1 MRERLKSWALI
12 LLVASSLVQSYF
24 LIYRLP
30 GSDSVLTSETNYVK
44 TESMGQEKKIE
55 KLVFPDKMLIHQG
68 QNKHTVFYPG
78 VAFYDLIFTRL
89 ESRSFNSFQRRS
101 IQSADWA
108 RIRSENEGMELS
120 FSGGVPVSLLERVM
134 RLTPDSVFQGETIN
148 RIWIYIDEKNAKPH
162 ALFFSARGDV
172 VYEANQFDM
181 TMEDIRQH
189 VNFAKNAP
197 LYELVDNQYYIPA
210 DNLETVQPVVYAG
223 LFTTEQMQRNLF
235 FDPGITRNIQEK
247 DGSQIYT
254 DSKRSLQIKQEQRW
268 MSYTDPSAP
277 GAGGSSSV
285 RDVLAAVDFVNQH
298 GGWDASYQLKMR
310 SSDESRTNVLFQQ
323 YYGSYPVLDTP
334 SFRFGTILLEIQQ
347 ETASVYDRSLLY
359 LKGGEQSSKKVML
372 PGGETLKK
380 QLEAVAKGIT
390 IRDLTPVYQPELI
403 NDGLKL
409 VPEWRVTLGDGSV
422 AEIHAVA
429 VTATTSSTAQTQQS
443 QAVKK

>member
-1 MRERLKSWALI
+1 MKERLKSWTLI
-12 LLVASSLVQSYF
+12 LLVASSLVQTYF

-55 KLVFPDKMLIHQG
+55 NLVFPDKMLIHQG
-68 QNKHTVFYPG
+68 EKKHTIFYPG
-78 VAFYDLIFTRL
+78 VTFYDLIYTRL
-89 ESRSFNSFQRRS
+89 ESRSFNNFQRRS

-108 RIRSENEGMELS
+108 QIRSENEGIELS

-148 RIWIYIDEKNAKPH
+148 RIWIYIDERNAKPH

-181 TMEDIRQH
+181 TVEDIRQH
-189 VNFAKNAP
+189 VNFGENAP
-197 LYELVDNQYYIPA
+197 LYELVDNQYYIPVN
-210 DNLETVQPVVYAG
+210 DLETVQPVVYAG

-277 GAGGSSSV
+277 GASGSSPI

-298 GGWDASYQLKMR
+298 GGWDASYQMKLR
-310 SSDESRTNVLFQQ
+310 SSDENRTTVMFQQ
-323 YYGSYPVLDTP
+323 YYGAYPVLDTP
-334 SFRFGTILLEIQQ
+334 SFRFGTISLQIQQ
-347 ETASVYDRSLLY
+347 ETASVYERSLLY

-372 PGGETLKK
+372 PGGEPLKK
-380 QLEAVAKGIT
+380 QLESVAKGKT
-390 IRDLTPVYQPELI
+390 IRELTPVYQPELT

-409 VPEWRVTLGDGSV
+409 APEWHVTLSDGSV
-422 AEIHAVA
+422 AEIHAVP
-429 VTATTSSTAQTQQS
+429 VTTASNTTQT
-443 QAVKK
+443 KPDRETKR

>member
-1 MRERLKSWALI
+1 MKERLKSWTLS
-12 LLVASSLVQSYF
+12 LLVASSLVQTYF

-55 KLVFPDKMLIHQG
+55 NLVFPDKMLIHQG
-68 QNKHTVFYPG
+68 GKKHTVFYPG
-78 VAFYDLIFTRL
+78 VAFYDLIYTRL
-89 ESRSFNSFQRRS
+89 ESRSFNNFRRRS

-108 RIRSENEGMELS
+108 KIRNDNEGIELS

-181 TMEDIRQH
+181 TVEDIRQH
-189 VNFAKNAP
+189 MNFGKNAP
-197 LYELVDNQYYIPA
+197 LYELVNDQYYIPV
-210 DNLETVQPVVYAG
+210 DDLETVQPLVYAG
-223 LFTTEQMQRNLF
+223 LFTAEQMQRNLF

-277 GAGGSSSV
+277 GASGSNPV

-298 GGWDASYQLKMR
+298 GGWDASYQMNMR
-310 SSDESRTNVLFQQ
+310 SSDENRTNVLFQQ
-323 YYGSYPVLDTP
+323 YYGAYPVLDTP
-334 SFRFGTILLEIQQ
+334 SFRFGTISLQIQQ
-347 ETASVYDRSLLY
+347 ETVSIYDRSLLY
-359 LKGGEQSSKKVML
+359 LKGGERSSKKVML
-372 PGGETLKK
+372 PGGNTLKK
-380 QLEAVAKGIT
+380 QLEAVGQGKT
-390 IRDLTPVYQPELI
+390 IRDVTPVYKPELT

-409 VPEWRVTLGDGSV
+409 VPEWRVTFGDGSTT
-422 AEIHAVA
+422 EIHAVP
-429 VTATTSSTAQTQQS
+429 VTAASGKPQTKLS
-443 QAVKK
+443 QETKS

>member
-189 VNFAKNAP
+189 VNFGKNAP

-310 SSDESRTNVLFQQ
+310 SSDESRTNVQFQQ

-380 QLEAVAKGIT
+380 QLEAVAKGRT

-443 QAVKK
+443 QAVKE

>member
-1 MRERLKSWALI
+1 MKEHLKSWALI

-30 GSDSVLTSETNYVK
+30 GSDSVFTSETNYVK

-55 KLVFPDKMLIHQG
+55 NLVFPDKMLIHQG

-78 VAFYDLIFTRL
+78 VAFYDLIFKRL

-108 RIRSENEGMELS
+108 QIRSENEGMELS

-134 RLTPDSVFQGETIN
+134 HLTPDSVFQGETIN

-181 TMEDIRQH
+181 TVEDIRQH
-189 VNFAKNAP
+189 VNFGKNAP

-285 RDVLAAVDFVNQH
+285 RDVLGAVDFVNQH
-298 GGWDASYQLKMR
+298 GGWDASYQLKMK
-310 SSDESRTNVLFQQ
+310 SSNENRTNVLFQQ

-380 QLEAVAKGIT
+380 QLEAVAKGKT
-390 IRDLTPVYQPELI
+390 IRDLTPVYQPEVI

-409 VPEWRVTLGDGSV
+409 VPEWRVILSDGSV
-422 AEIHAVA
+422 AEIHVVT
-429 VTATTSSTAQTQQS
+429 VTATTSSTPQTQQS
-443 QAVKK
+443 QVVKK

>member
-1 MRERLKSWALI
+1 VKERLKSWALF

-55 KLVFPDKMLIHQG
+55 NLVFPDKILIHQG

-78 VAFYDLIFTRL
+78 VAFYDLILTRL

-108 RIRSENEGMELS
+108 RIRSEN
-120 FSGGVPVSLLERVM
+120 
-134 RLTPDSVFQGETIN
+134 VFQGETIN

-181 TMEDIRQH
+181 TVEDIRQH
-189 VNFAKNAP
+189 VSFGRNAP
-197 LYELVDNQYYIPA
+197 LYELVNGQYYIPA
-210 DNLETVQPVVYAG
+210 DDLETVQSVVYAG

-254 DSKRSLQIKQEQRW
+254 DSKRSLQVKQEQRW

-277 GAGGSSSV
+277 GAGGSSPV

-310 SSDESRTNVLFQQ
+310 SSDENRTSVLFQQ
-323 YYGSYPVLDTP
+323 YYGAYPVLDTP
-334 SFRFGTILLEIQQ
+334 SFRFGTMLLEIQQ

-380 QLEAVAKGIT
+380 QLIAVAKGKT
-390 IRDLTPVYQPELI
+390 IKDLTPVYQPELT

-409 VPEWRVTLGDGSV
+409 VPEWRVTLSDGSV
-422 AEIHAVA
+422 TAVHAVMA
-429 VTATTSSTAQTQQS
+429 PDVP
-443 QAVKK
+443 QAGNK